1 MFWLCFATAFFVIA
15 CIAYLILYIAY
26 SPAVLSIETIGYHPT
41 ILVPGAGLEQP
52 NIPSDILKDRLLTA
66 ADLIYKH
73 RPAIIVLSGAS
84 NQKTGNETRAM
95 ELFLHEIG
103 ITGENIQQDEKG
115 YSTFHSFINIRESTA
130 QQPVVI
136 VSQRFHLTRALMI
149 ASLMGISCYGV
160 ASNALTFSPIKI
172 MYWYFREI
180 IATPYNIGKII
191 VHRILHLKH
200 ES

>member
-1 MFWLCFATAFFVIA
+1 MVLFCFATAAFVIA

-26 SPAVLSIETIGYHPT
+26 APAVFSIETIGYHPT

-73 RPAIIVLSGAS
+73 RPATIILSGAS
-84 NQKTGNETRAM
+84 NQSTGSETCAM
-95 ELFLHEIG
+95 NFYLNEIG

-115 YSTFHSFINIRESTA
+115 YSTFHSFINLRESTA

-136 VSQRFHLTRALMI
+136 VSQRFHLTRSLMI